1 MNNVRTYTILGD
13 GFWGLFGVLWRN
25 HSTGAAGRL
34 VGSFG
39 GVFVLAQ
46 DDI

>member
-1 MNNVRTYTILGD
+1 MDNVGTCIILG
-13 GFWGLFGVLWRN
+13 GAVLGLFGVHWRN

-39 GVFVLAQ
+39 GVFGLAQ